1 MAAAELNIFD
11 SEQIVI
17 LDRACLL
24 ARSLAADAFR
34 LDFDDIHSWPVD
46 IKRYPELRPEERAEG
61 VFAQLFRY
69 LRPGPVLVGGRPD
82 YYRICLY
89 DPAILKA
96 LAGEPKLSLEALLTY
111 ILTHEFVH
119 VARFARFM
127 EIFDSGRESRLAEE
141 EIVHR
146 ETFRILKNNRMPGL
160 ELVLDLYKNHRQG
173 GALDPP
179 DACAS
184 SPQ

>member
-1 MAAAELNIFD
+1 MAGGGEKIFD
-11 SEQIVI
+11 SGQIVV
-17 LDRACLL
+17 LDRAMTL

-34 LDFDDIHSWPVD
+34 LDFGDIRSWPVD
-46 IKRYPELRPEERAEG
+46 IKRYPELRPEELAAG

-89 DPAILKA
+89 DPAILSA
-96 LAGEPKLSLEALLTY
+96 LESEPELSLEALLTY
-111 ILTHEFVH
+111 VLTHEFIH

-127 EIFDSGRESRLAEE
+127 EVFDSSSKARQAEE

-146 ETFRILKNNRMPGL
+146 ETFRILRDSRMPGL
-160 ELVLDLYKNHRQG
+160 ELVLDLYKNHR
-173 GALDPP
+173 LPVD
-179 DACAS
+179 
-184 SPQ
+184 